1 MEDGIEKTSSV
12 LNSVIY
18 CKVISRRCDF
28 YARSNFYN
36 HGTIK
41 RRKLGI
47 SSQEE
52 IRLEIEVNLWR
63 KKIKVSI
70 FEKLYVL
77 PRISKGKNT
86 TFKQVSPRHF
96 QEAKKKKTFFFSF
109 VIMTEAKEALN
120 FFSDGGSHLNVQ
132 RSLFSRSC
140 YSLHKYWIYHDILEN
155 TVKI

>member
-96 QEAKKKKTFFFSF
+96 QEATKKTFFLFHLWLWQKQKKLLISSQMEV
-109 VIMTEAKEALN
+109 VI
-120 FFSDGGSHLNVQ
+120 
-132 RSLFSRSC
+132 
-140 YSLHKYWIYHDILEN
+140 
-155 TVKI
+155 